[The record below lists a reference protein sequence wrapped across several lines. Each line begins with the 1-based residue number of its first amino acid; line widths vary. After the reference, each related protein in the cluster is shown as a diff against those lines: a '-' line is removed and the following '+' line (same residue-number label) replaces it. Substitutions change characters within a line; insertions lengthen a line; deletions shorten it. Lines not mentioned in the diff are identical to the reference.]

1 MCHVEFTTDWHV
13 AVMATL
19 LPQTLADN
27 GCCEKGKVE
36 RPSCSNSVNQT
47 CRDSAEKRSSAGRT

>member
-13 AVMATL
+13 ALMETL
-19 LPQTLADN
+19 LPQTLVDN

-36 RPSCSNSVNQT
+36 RPSCSNSINQT
-47 CRDSAEKRSSAGRT
+47 CIDSAENWSSAGKT